1 MSLRSIYRDL
11 PDYVGVP
18 LALLASS
25 LVSLIVA
32 ALGAVIFA
40 FLRGKLRASDDL
52 DNAIIAFFFVAP
64 GIAILSFVSCFAVFM
79 SWHRPIGW
87 RVPTF
92 AFAICVISVW
102 MWGHDWLGVTPFI
115 PGAVA
120 WLGLCWFSSRK
131 VNTRNEHV
139 ISA

>member
-64 GIAILSFVSCFAVFM
+64 GIAILSFVSCFAG
-79 SWHRPIGW
+79 SNICICDLRYIGLDVGSRLAGGNTVHPGSRCLAW
-87 RVPTF
+87 SVLVLKQKGQYSERACHF
-92 AFAICVISVW
+92 SVI
-102 MWGHDWLGVTPFI
+102 LQ
-115 PGAVA
+115 ALA
-120 WLGLCWFSSRK
+120 C
-131 VNTRNEHV
+131 
-139 ISA
+139 